1 MVDFSEH
8 RAAIEELYTG
18 VCTITNRET
27 TIVDGISESG
37 NAEICKN
44 QPCRLSYKSF
54 PQSVD
59 GDEEYKSYQQV
70 KLFISPEVNIP
81 TGSRIEVTQA
91 GRTQHFVAS
100 GIPAVYDTHQEIS
113 LEVDEVS

>member
-18 VCTITNRET
+18 VCSITNREAT
-27 TIVDGISESG
+27 VVDGISETE
-37 NAEICKN
+37 NVEICKDE
-44 QPCRLSYKSF
+44 PCRLSYKSF

-70 KLFISPEVNIP
+70 KLFISPELDIP
-81 TGSRIEVTQA
+81 KGSRIVVTQA
-91 GRTQHFVAS
+91 GKTQYFVAS